1 MDVYHNGNFR
11 SGKRGSK
18 LTAVPVQRNFLWG
31 KQEILVPAVYVGKA
45 GAALDVCARIPVAD
59 MAAFLKK
66 WPRERRLSLNTQEDY
81 EQIDADN
88 PGSRDFLVEM
98 SLNDTPL
105 KLSFSSSINWYPEEV
120 FRMGNEAQAPAR
132 EDEWTNDLDAEK
144 LMEAYGCSRECCW
157 HFGRLNFNWNSE
169 PILSPRKISL
179 TFQAQ
184 PTPVTV
190 GYFTTAIDAAGRLLV
205 SINQE
210 QVASDLAA
218 CGKPTQ
224 PEHAAAPADSVTS
237 AESAGQQPS
246 SNGISEEPT
255 AKGQTI
261 KVTHPTTGQEYTLTL
276 HECQQTRHDFTDI
289 GAEGVLYPEYSQM
302 LSYHISPEIS
312 RDLFE
317 IRDCADPDKPRKKE
331 DSEKTSCASGAT
343 AVFMVGKNPIP
354 ERQTAVSSL
363 HFEPVPEIRWRMVF
377 QVQTRPRMEV
387 SFAL

>member
-18 LTAVPVQRNFLWG
+18 LTAVPVQRNFLWE

-45 GAALDVCARIPVAD
+45 GAVLDVCARIPVAD

-98 SLNDTPL
+98 SLDDTPL

-157 HFGRLNFNWNSE
+157 HFGRLNFNWNGE

-205 SINQE
+205 S
-210 QVASDLAA
+210 
-218 CGKPTQ
+218 
-224 PEHAAAPADSVTS
+224 ADQT
-237 AESAGQQPS
+237 G
-246 SNGISEEPT
+246 N
-255 AKGQTI
+255 GQTI

-289 GAEGVLYPEYSQM
+289 GAEGVLYPECNQM

-312 RDLFE
+312 RNLFE

-331 DSEKTSCASGAT
+331 DSEKTCGTSGAT
-343 AVFMVGKNPIP
+343 AVFMAGKNPIP
-354 ERQTAVSSL
+354 ERRTAVSSL

>member
-18 LTAVPVQRNFLWG
+18 LTAVPVQRTFLWG
-31 KQEILVPAVYVGKA
+31 KQEILIPAVYVGQA

-66 WPRERRLSLNTQEDY
+66 WPKERRLSLNTQEDY
-81 EQIDADN
+81 EQINADN
-88 PGSRDFLVEM
+88 PGSQDFLAEM
-98 SLNDTPL
+98 SLDDTPL
-105 KLSFSSSINWYPEEV
+105 KLSFSSSINWYPEDV
-120 FRMGNEAQAPAR
+120 FRMGNEAQTPAQ

-157 HFGRLNFNWNSE
+157 HFGRLNFNWKVE

-190 GYFTTAIDAAGRLLV
+190 GYFTTAIDAAGHLLV
-205 SINQE
+205 STDQD
-210 QVASDLAA
+210 QAASNLAER
-218 CGKPTQ
+218 GKPTLGQ
-224 PEHAAAPADSVTS
+224 PEHSSTSV
-237 AESAGQQPS
+237 EHQPP

-255 AKGQTI
+255 DKGLTI
-261 KVTHPTTGQEYTLTL
+261 KITHPTTGQEYTLTL
-276 HECQQTRHDFTDI
+276 HECQQTRHDFTNI
-289 GAEGVLYPEYSQM
+289 GAEGILYPEYSQM
-302 LSYHISPEIS
+302 LSYHISPEVS
-312 RDLFE
+312 RDLFD
-317 IRDCADPDKPRKKE
+317 IRDCAEGDKPRKKG
-331 DSEKTSCASGAT
+331 DSEKICGTSGAT
-343 AVFMVGKNPIP
+343 AVFLAGKNPIP
-354 ERQTAVSSL
+354 ERRTAVSSL

-377 QVQTRPRMEV
+377 QVLTKPRMEV

>member
-1 MDVYHNGNFR
+1 MDVYHNGDFR

-18 LTAVPVQRNFLWG
+18 LTAIPVQRNFLWG

-66 WPRERRLSLNTQEDY
+66 WPRERRLALNTQEDY

-98 SLNDTPL
+98 SLDDTPL

-132 EDEWTNDLDAEK
+132 EDEWTNDPDAEK
-144 LMEAYGCSRECCW
+144 LLEAYGCSRECCW
-157 HFGRLNFNWNSE
+157 HFGRLNFNWNGE

-190 GYFTTAIDAAGRLLV
+190 GYFTTAMDGAGRLLV
-205 SINQE
+205 SAGQD
-210 QVASDLAA
+210 QAASNLAGH
-218 CGKPTQ
+218 GKTTFGQ
-224 PEHAAAPADSVTS
+224 PEHSSAPADPT
-237 AESAGQQPS
+237 GHQPP

-255 AKGQTI
+255 DRGLTVKAI
-261 KVTHPTTGQEYTLTL
+261 HPATGQEYTLTL
-276 HECQQTRHDFTDI
+276 HECRQTRHDFTNI

-312 RDLFE
+312 RDLFD
-317 IRDCADPDKPRKKE
+317 IRDCADPDKPRKKV
-331 DSEKTSCASGAT
+331 DSEKTCGTSGAT
-343 AVFMVGKNPIP
+343 AVFLAGKNPIP
-354 ERQTAVSSL
+354 ERRTAVSSL

-377 QVQTRPRMEV
+377 QVLAKPRMEV
-387 SFAL
+387 SFAI